1 MPMLSC
7 FRGFTPML
15 LWLHAYAFVAVR
27 LCFCGFTPML
37 SRLYAYALVASRLCP
52 CGFMPMQRDLTH
64 ADRA

>member
-1 MPMLSC
+1 MLS
-7 FRGFTPML
+7 
-15 LWLHAYAFVAVR
+15 WLYAYAFVASR